1 MDSGEVVSII
11 GPSGSGKSTLLRCAT
26 FLEWIDGGEIIY
38 MGQHAAKSDPAS
50 GRAVYVHS
58 GALQRF
64 RSYCGL
70 VFQQFNIFPHYNI
83 LKNLT
88 DAPIRV
94 QKRSREEAE
103 ETAMEYLRK
112 MGIADKAKAFP
123 YQLSGGQQQRV
134 AIARALSMKPEIL
147 FFDEPT
153 SALDPEL
160 TQEVLKVIRQ
170 LAEEKMTMVV
180 VTHEMPFA
188 KAVSNRVL
196 FMAGGEFCGN
206 ASMCAAALY
215 MMKRNC
221 ARGRVLLQVSGA
233 DKPVDVQLFEETSGK
248 FSASVMM
255 PDPRAIREVNFSFP
269 DPEAPSAMLQ
279 GKLLLV
285 TLPGISHLL
294 IPEASPFYR
303 LKNHPEEAEKAVRSF
318 CSILHAEGLGLMF
331 LENQGIGSADD
342 PESPAVYALRPLVYI
357 PGSHTT
363 FWENSCASG
372 SAAVSAALSERL
384 GQRVYLRFLEPG
396 GALRALTI
404 PGHGT
409 RLFGTVELTET
420 VSDDTD

>member
-38 MGQHAAKSDPAS
+38 MGQHAAKNDPAT

-70 VFQQFNIFPHYNI
+70 VFQQFNLFPHYNI

-123 YQLSGGQQQRV
+123 YQLSGGHSPR
-134 AIARALSMKPEIL
+134 
-147 FFDEPT
+147 
-153 SALDPEL
+153 L
-160 TQEVLKVIRQ
+160 T
-170 LAEEKMTMVV
+170 
-180 VTHEMPFA
+180 
-188 KAVSNRVL
+188 
-196 FMAGGEFCGN
+196 MAGGEFCGN

-221 ARGRVLLQVSGA
+221 VRGRVLLQVSGA
-233 DKPVDVQLFEETSGK
+233 EKPVDVQLFEEASGM

-269 DPEAPSAMLQ
+269 DPEAPSAMLH

-331 LENQGIGSADD
+331 LGNQGIGSADD
-342 PESPAVYALRPLVYI
+342 PEGPAVYALRPLVYI
-357 PGSHTT
+357 PGSNTT

-372 SAAVSAALSERL
+372 SAAVSAALSKRL